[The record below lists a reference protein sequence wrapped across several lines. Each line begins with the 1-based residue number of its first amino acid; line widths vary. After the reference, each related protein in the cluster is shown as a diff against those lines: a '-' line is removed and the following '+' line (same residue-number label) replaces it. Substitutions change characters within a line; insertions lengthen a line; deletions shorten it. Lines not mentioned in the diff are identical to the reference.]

1 MSAVA
6 QTTYSGEKYL
16 QMEVKADCKSEYFRR
31 EIFMMA
37 GATPNHHRIQ
47 EKSWSIDAIL
57 QLSDLYDGTDN
68 VNEGWTTPE
77 E

>member
-6 QTTYSGEKYL
+6 QTTYSEEKYL
-16 QMEVKADCKSEYFRR
+16 QMEVKADCKSEYFGG

-37 GATPNHHRIQ
+37 GATPNRNRIK
-47 EKSWSIDAIL
+47 EKARTIDAIL